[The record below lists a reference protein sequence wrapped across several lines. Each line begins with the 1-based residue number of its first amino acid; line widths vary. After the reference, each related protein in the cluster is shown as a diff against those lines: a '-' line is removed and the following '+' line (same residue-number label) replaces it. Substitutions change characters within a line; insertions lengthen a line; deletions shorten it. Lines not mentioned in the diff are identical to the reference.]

1 LFSPTNKVGTA
12 NSFYGMVVSK
22 KAFLTICVLGAIL
35 IFVVPS
41 SYSYYYTLIE
51 TDVLFPGHKW
61 DDPDD
66 VPGSFLDKQYP
77 GGMISIPFLLPLF
90 LEDRF
95 CGCFSGFSFLTL
107 LNYPISSVLRC

>member
-1 LFSPTNKVGTA
+1 
-12 NSFYGMVVSK
+12 MSK
-22 KAFLTICVLGAIL
+22 KPFLTFCVLGALL

-66 VPGSFLDKQYP
+66 VPGSFLDKQNP
-77 GGMISIPFLLPLF
+77 EVMISISFLLPFF
-90 LEDRF
+90 LEDKF
-95 CGCFSGFSFLTL
+95 FGFFSGFSFLTL
-107 LNYPISSVLRC
+107 LNCPISSVLRC